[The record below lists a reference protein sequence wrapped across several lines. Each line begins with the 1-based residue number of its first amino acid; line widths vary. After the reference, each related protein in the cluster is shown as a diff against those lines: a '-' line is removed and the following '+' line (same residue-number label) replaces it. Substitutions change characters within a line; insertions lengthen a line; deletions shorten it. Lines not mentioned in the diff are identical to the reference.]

1 MSRLNGLISRRQV
14 TTGND
19 GKSAWAF
26 FVRNLCLFHLD
37 FEFLLT
43 LTRDVGVGLHGCK
56 RKRKQG
62 RRDGF
67 WANGLVWRVGGMQ
80 DLMISAR
87 PLIATTFSGNC
98 WITASYAASASSN
111 FRGSRRGQSCHI
123 FWELLDTRRTRPA
136 LLELSLRFNI
146 SAAPSKHKELRKL
159 RTTVGVSASSSFPW
173 VLGLRPAFA
182 TAFWIRLS

>member
-43 LTRDVGVGLHGCK
+43 LTEDVGTVLHGCK

-62 RRDGF
+62 WRDRF
-67 WANGLVWRVGGMQ
+67 WVDGLFLRVGGRLDGLKGFL
-80 DLMISAR
+80 DLKCPYTRKVLKDFRKS
-87 PLIATTFSGNC
+87 TTNHHHRQ
-98 WITASYAASASSN
+98 TTN
-111 FRGSRRGQSCHI
+111 RRIPDS
-123 FWELLDTRRTRPA
+123 P
-136 LLELSLRFNI
+136 
-146 SAAPSKHKELRKL
+146 P
-159 RTTVGVSASSSFPW
+159 
-173 VLGLRPAFA
+173 
-182 TAFWIRLS
+182 